1 MLLQTDV
8 SRIDRPVAYF
18 SKKLDRHQKQYST
31 IEKEALAL
39 VLAVQHFE
47 VYVSSAGGDLV
58 VLTNH
63 NPLTFLAKLKMS
75 SQRVFCWNLILQP
88 HNLMV
93 LHLPGKEM
101 LLQSLCHRDADM
113 RWVRWK
119 SWKCN
124 HNDDNAHGVKMTNYT
139 IHFLSL
145 SNWWSV
151 ITPVWLD
158 ITLLR
163 YILLIL
169 RNDNIK
175 RIKKTCEKDGG
186 WGSRVRQLS

>member
-75 SQRVFCWNLILQP
+75 SQRVFC
-88 HNLMV
+88 
-93 LHLPGKEM
+93 
-101 LLQSLCHRDADM
+101 
-113 RWVRWK
+113 
-119 SWKCN
+119 
-124 HNDDNAHGVKMTNYT
+124 
-139 IHFLSL
+139 
-145 SNWWSV
+145 
-151 ITPVWLD
+151 
-158 ITLLR
+158 
-163 YILLIL
+163 
-169 RNDNIK
+169 
-175 RIKKTCEKDGG
+175 
-186 WGSRVRQLS
+186 